1 MRIFGQHK
9 ASARPPGDHQKG
21 LRNTQD
27 AVNKMIRER
36 DAGLPCVSCGK
47 LRTLEAGHFRSS
59 THGTTRFHPFNL
71 SGQCATCNRYSGGV
85 TYEYSLEL
93 DKRFGEGTAAFLH
106 RLSDTIEPWDTM
118 ELEQLR
124 SAARMGHQVYC
135 HLYFELR
142 PHHSLLCQDTPNTS
156 AVCGQQ

>member
-9 ASARPPGDHQKG
+9 QSGRPADDHRRA

-36 DAGLPCVSCGK
+36 DLGLLCVSCGK
-47 LRTLEAGHFRSS
+47 LRTLEAGHFRTS

-71 SGQCATCNRYSGGV
+71 SGQCATCNRYSRGV

-93 DKRFGEGTAAFLH
+93 DARFGPGTALFPKK
-106 RLSDTIEPWDTM
+106 LSDTIEPWTTT
-118 ELEQLR
+118 ELDQLR
-124 SAARMGHQVYC
+124 VAARMGYPVYTT
-135 HLYFELR
+135 LYFELR
-142 PHHSLLCQDTPNTS
+142 PNHDYGIIH
-156 AVCGQQ
+156 V